1 MEFMS
6 QSLMCKLHNKM
17 PSAALNKLWKLNNQ
31 LNSCVSVKGDNDA
44 ADIYSIM
51 TGF

>member
-1 MEFMS
+1 MKFTS

-31 LNSCVSVKGDNDA
+31 LSSCVSVKGDNDA

-51 TGF
+51 MGF